1 MKTPQFEA
9 LTAEAKTLYRK
20 VVRQWR
26 ITDEPGLSLVL
37 TACQCLDEMRE
48 SQAVIAKEGAMILD
62 RFGQQRLH
70 PACQRLKEARA
81 HWLQAVKMLNL
92 DLESLQK

>member
-1 MKTPQFEA
+1 MKNTQFEA
-9 LTAEAKTLYRK
+9 LTTEAKTLYRK

-26 ITDEPGLSLVL
+26 IVDEPGLSLVL

-48 SQAVIAKEGAMILD
+48 SQAVIAKEGAIVLD
-62 RFGQQRLH
+62 KFKQPKLH
-70 PACQRLKEARA
+70 PATQRLKEARA

-92 DLESLQK
+92 DLESLGK